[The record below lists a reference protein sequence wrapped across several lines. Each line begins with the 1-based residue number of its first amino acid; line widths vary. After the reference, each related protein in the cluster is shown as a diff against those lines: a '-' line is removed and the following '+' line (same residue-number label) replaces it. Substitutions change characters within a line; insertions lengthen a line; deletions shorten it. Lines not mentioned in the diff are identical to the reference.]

1 MLKRLFLPV
10 LIVIPFVFFKSTSA
24 QVQSAGAGI
33 FASATCSGDE
43 VSDEERELF
52 NIVNSFRSENGRP
65 ALRLSKTLSIVGN
78 RRMLDLSQN
87 MRSLTHSWSNCPYEI
102 ANEKT
107 WTCMMDSPVRLKSGY
122 KGTGYET
129 LYATGSKKVDP
140 NAAIAAWKKSSL
152 HTSIILGTGMF
163 ASMSWDEFGV
173 AISGGYATLW
183 FGQPGDGE
191 TRGVSEQLPTNV
203 VDSLKSAFGANES
216 GNSKFIR
223 WTGRSSDG
231 RIRIEVDDR
240 NIGFYSAEVRL
251 SISVTPAGTVSP
263 NALDMLKSFLRKA
276 YPEWNDPAAWLDAAL
291 SKTASLNFERRIK
304 LTAKSS
310 IEVDRTG
317 AGEITI
323 SIFPK
328 SKTKGLR
335 SF

>member
-1 MLKRLFLPV
+1 MLKRLYLPV
-10 LIVIPFVFFKSTSA
+10 LIVIPFVVFKSTLA
-24 QVQSAGAGI
+24 QVQCGGGGI
-33 FASATCSGDE
+33 FASATCGGDE

-52 NIVNSFRSENGRP
+52 DIVNSFRSENGKP
-65 ALRLSKTLSIVGN
+65 ALRLSKTLSMVGN
-78 RRMLDLSQN
+78 RRMLDLTQN

-102 ANEKT
+102 GNEKT

-140 NAAIAAWKKSSL
+140 KAAIAAWKKSSL

-191 TRGVSEQLPTNV
+191 TRGLGEQLPTNV
-203 VDSLKSAFGANES
+203 VDSLKSAFDASES
-216 GNSKFIR
+216 GNSRLIR
-223 WTGRSSDG
+223 WSGKSSVG

-240 NIGFYSAEVRL
+240 NLDFYSAEVRL
-251 SISVTPAGTVSP
+251 SMAITPAGIVSP
-263 NALDMLKSFLRKA
+263 NALGLLKSFLRKA
-276 YPEWNDPAAWLDAAL
+276 YPEWNDSAAWLDSAL
-291 SKTASLNFERRIK
+291 GKAASLNFERRIK
-304 LTAKSS
+304 LTDKSA
-310 IEVDRTG
+310 IEVDRSG
-317 AGEITI
+317 SGEITI